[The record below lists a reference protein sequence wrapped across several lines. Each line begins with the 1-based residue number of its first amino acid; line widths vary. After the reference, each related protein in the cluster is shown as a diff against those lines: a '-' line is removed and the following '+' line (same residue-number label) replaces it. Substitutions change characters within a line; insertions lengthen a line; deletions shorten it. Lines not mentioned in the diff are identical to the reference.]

1 MTSAPLCRSAHLLKA
16 GVSGAQ
22 ADPAALAI
30 PPIARRPH
38 AKHRAADAWTGRG
51 LRSGHSMPVSIS

>member
-22 ADPAALAI
+22 ADPAARAVPRLAC
-30 PPIARRPH
+30 RPH
-38 AKHRAADAWTGRG
+38 TQHRAADAWTGGRVH
-51 LRSGHSMPVSIS
+51 SGHC